1 LAGSPERDWA
11 DISGDLARIHTDNPA
26 RTTRASFPT
35 DDRMTDSA
43 HIRLAR
49 PTRVAFAA
57 SFASCLLAA
66 SMLASGGCIAGA
78 IGAIGQQIE
87 RGKKLDV
94 PAAYDGLENNTVA
107 VVVNADYATLVEHPG
122 VVGNITANVS
132 ARIYQYVKDA
142 TVLPTATVLNWQYRT
157 PQWRAL
163 PYGEV
168 AKELGV
174 KRLVYIDLY
183 EYRLNPTGN
192 SYLWDGVA
200 GANVGVIEVDGL
212 APDEFVYTT
221 NIVEKF
227 PDKEGVGRESAR
239 AEDIERG
246 LLTKFVQRTSWLFY
260 RHIED
265 KYPQN

>member
-1 LAGSPERDWA
+1 
-11 DISGDLARIHTDNPA
+11 
-26 RTTRASFPT
+26 
-35 DDRMTDSA
+35 MTET
-43 HIRLAR
+43 
-49 PTRVAFAA
+49 PTRHSRRNRRAA
-57 SFASCLLAA
+57 SAALATV
-66 SMLASGGCIAGA
+66 MLATAVFSSPGCIAGA

-122 VVGNITANVS
+122 VVGTITANVS
-132 ARIYQYVKDA
+132 ARIYQFVKDA

-163 PYGEV
+163 PYGEI

-200 GANVGVIEVDGL
+200 GAHVGVIEADGL

-265 KYPQN
+265 KYPD

>member
-1 LAGSPERDWA
+1 
-11 DISGDLARIHTDNPA
+11 
-26 RTTRASFPT
+26 
-35 DDRMTDSA
+35 MTET
-43 HIRLAR
+43 
-49 PTRVAFAA
+49 PTRQSRRNRRAA
-57 SFASCLLAA
+57 SAALATV
-66 SMLASGGCIAGA
+66 MLATAVFSSPGCIAGA

-132 ARIYQYVKDA
+132 ARIYQFVKDA

-163 PYGEV
+163 PYGEI

-200 GANVGVIEVDGL
+200 GAHVGVIEADGL

-246 LLTKFVQRTSWLFY
+246 LLTKFVERTSWLFY

>member
-1 LAGSPERDWA
+1 
-11 DISGDLARIHTDNPA
+11 
-26 RTTRASFPT
+26 
-35 DDRMTDSA
+35 MTET
-43 HIRLAR
+43 
-49 PTRVAFAA
+49 PTRHSRRNRRAA
-57 SFASCLLAA
+57 SAALATV
-66 SMLASGGCIAGA
+66 MLATAVFSSPGCIAGA

-94 PAAYDGLENNTVA
+94 PAAYDWLENNTVA

-132 ARIYQYVKDA
+132 ARIYQFVKDA

-163 PYGEV
+163 PYGEI

-200 GANVGVIEVDGL
+200 GAHVGVIEADGL

>member
-1 LAGSPERDWA
+1 
-11 DISGDLARIHTDNPA
+11 
-26 RTTRASFPT
+26 
-35 DDRMTDSA
+35 MTET
-43 HIRLAR
+43 
-49 PTRVAFAA
+49 PTRHSRRNRRAA
-57 SFASCLLAA
+57 SAALATV
-66 SMLASGGCIAGA
+66 MLATAVFSSPGCIAGA

-132 ARIYQYVKDA
+132 ARIYQFVKDA
-142 TVLPTATVLNWQYRT
+142 TVLPTATVLNWQYR
-157 PQWRAL
+157 AL
-163 PYGEV
+163 PYGEI

-200 GANVGVIEVDGL
+200 GAHVGVIEADGL